1 MNYRHAFHAGNFA
14 DVVKHA
20 VLVRMLLHLRTKE
33 SAFRV
38 IDTHAGIGIYDLTG
52 DEATRTSEWRTGIG
66 RLLEKPPAGEASELL
81 KPYLD
86 LVIAENPGGKP
97 TRYPGSPS
105 IARTLCRQ
113 QDRMIFCELQPDDYA
128 ALKHNV
134 GRDPRA
140 KAIEIDGW
148 TALKA
153 YLPPKERRGLV
164 LIDPPFEQPN
174 EFDRF
179 ADGFAEA
186 HRRWQSGTYLLWY
199 PIKNQ
204 NDVHVFE
211 NRMARMGITKLLRI
225 EFAMSTPRA
234 NESLGACGL
243 MVANPPWTLENE
255 LKILLPALIEC
266 LAPKGKGH
274 HCLDWLAR

>member
-33 SAFRV
+33 NAFRV

-52 DEATRTSEWRTGIG
+52 DEATRTGEWRTGIG

-86 LVIAENPGGKP
+86 LVIAENPGGKL

-164 LIDPPFEQPN
+164 LIDPPFEQPD

-204 NDVHVFE
+204 NNVHVFE
-211 NRMARMGITKLLRI
+211 KRMARMGITKLLRI
-225 EFAMSTPRA
+225 EFAMSAPRA

-274 HCLDWLAR
+274 HRLDWLAR